1 MSSCKALFEFGYLL
15 IADGLPAEDAK
26 EVASCPV
33 NLDHLRSLDWQRRR
47 GQSAV
52 RASSVHRGL
61 HTFETLAGCL
71 PIFLGSWTC

>member
-15 IADGLPAEDAK
+15 IADCLPAEDAE

-33 NLDHLRSLDWQRRR
+33 ILDHLRSLDWQRHR

-61 HTFETLAGCL
+61 HTSETLAGCL
-71 PIFLGSWTC
+71 PIFPGSWTC